1 MDLRLT
7 TDTHDGW
14 TILAVD
20 GELDLHT
27 SPQLQRALWEAIDQ
41 GAKHVALDMSDVPF
55 MDSSSLG
62 VIIGGLK
69 RAREVGGDLALISL
83 QPSPAKVV
91 ALTGLD
97 AVFRMVDD
105 ASSLSHHDG

>member
-1 MDLRLT
+1 MDLALK

-14 TILAVD
+14 TILVVE

-27 SPQLQRALWEAIDQ
+27 SPQLQRALWDMIDQ
-41 GAKHVALDMSDVPF
+41 GTTHVAVDLSGVPF

-62 VIIGGLK
+62 VIVGGLK
-69 RAREVGGDLALISL
+69 RAREQGGDLALMSL
-83 QPSPAKVV
+83 QPSPAKVI

-97 AVFRMVDD
+97 GVFRIVED
-105 ASSLSHHDG
+105 ASRLTS

>member
-7 TDTHDGW
+7 TDTHDEW
-14 TILAVD
+14 TILVVV
-20 GELDLHT
+20 GELDLQT

-41 GAKHVALDMSDVPF
+41 GATHLALDLSDVPF
-55 MDSSSLG
+55 LDSSSLG

-69 RAREVGGDLALISL
+69 RAREVGGDLVLMSI
-83 QPSPAKVV
+83 QPSPAKVL

-97 AVFRMVDD
+97 DVFRVVDD
-105 ASSLSHHDG
+105 ASSLSSS

>member
-7 TDTHDGW
+7 TDTQDGW
-14 TILAVD
+14 TILVVA

-41 GAKHVALDMSDVPF
+41 GATRIALDLSAVPF

-83 QPSPAKVV
+83 QPSPAKVI

-97 AVFRMVDD
+97 DVFRVVDD
-105 ASSLSHHDG
+105 ASSLSP